1 MPVSEEVMAEGFLQI
16 VSEARLSVKQFCK
29 TLVGEIEETDT
40 TLTENLNSLLRP
52 YKLSLNPKYS
62 KAVSYH
68 LEAILNLSLY
78 QDFENCVFQKNGS
91 AKLLDPQQDRQA
103 QFSSFVVL
111 RNLSWNEV
119 LRKGTKYY
127 SEEFSKF
134 CDQKMSLIISTLNW
148 TKPWPEHLLQ
158 AFFVAAKCIWLLH
171 LLAFSFNP
179 PLGILRVEDNT
190 SFDPHYME
198 DMLMERQKSH
208 GANRV
213 KIMVMP
219 GFYVQGRVLK
229 CFGDYFS
236 GTIILALT
244 MSVASYLLIPFLF
257 RDRSKNWENAPPGP
271 VGWPI
276 LGSLPH
282 LSNCH
287 HEDFFHWAK
296 IYGPL
301 ISLNL
306 GLKPA
311 IVVSSPEMAAHILKE
326 KEGKFSSRTI
336 TETIR
341 VISYDAH
348 SIIFSPYGNRWKAL
362 RRIMVT
368 ELLSPKAFEQFEPL
382 RTTQVHGLLKYLY
395 VISKSNTQVNIA
407 EYAFTALANL
417 VSNFVCSKNLFDN
430 SKPEGKLMKERFW
443 ELIKLVGTPNFSD
456 LIPILK
462 PLDPQGLK
470 RRANRVFGKLD
481 AFYDKLIAERNAE
494 KKQAQL
500 HNTPY
505 KKMDMLEVLL
515 SYERRRSCAG
525 WPLAHRMVHYYL
537 AALLHA
543 FEWESPP
550 EILNDVGERVG
561 LTIQKGKSLLSTP
574 KPRLPASVYEG

>member
-1 MPVSEEVMAEGFLQI
+1 MHTEFEASVGDSVLIPNTTIMDFL
-16 VSEARLSVKQFCK
+16 
-29 TLVGEIEETDT
+29 
-40 TLTENLNSLLRP
+40 
-52 YKLSLNPKYS
+52 
-62 KAVSYH
+62 H
-68 LEAILNLSLY
+68 
-78 QDFENCVFQKNGS
+78 
-91 AKLLDPQQDRQA
+91 
-103 QFSSFVVL
+103 SF
-111 RNLSWNEV
+111 
-119 LRKGTKYY
+119 
-127 SEEFSKF
+127 
-134 CDQKMSLIISTLNW
+134 IS
-148 TKPWPEHLLQ
+148 
-158 AFFVAAKCIWLLH
+158 
-171 LLAFSFNP
+171 
-179 PLGILRVEDNT
+179 G
-190 SFDPHYME
+190 
-198 DMLMERQKSH
+198 
-208 GANRV
+208 
-213 KIMVMP
+213 
-219 GFYVQGRVLK
+219 
-229 CFGDYFS
+229 FGDYFS

-244 MSVASYLLIPFLF
+244 FSVASYFLIPFLF
-257 RDRSKNWENAPPGP
+257 CDRSKNWENAPPGP

-276 LGSLPH
+276 LGNLPH
-282 LSNCH
+282 LSNCL
-287 HEDFFHWAK
+287 HEDFFNLAK

-311 IVVSSPEMAAHILKE
+311 IVISSPEMAVEVLKE
-326 KEGKFSSRTI
+326 KEGMFSSRTI

-362 RRIMVT
+362 RRILIT

-382 RTTQVHGLLKYLY
+382 RTTQVHGVVKYLY
-395 VISKSNTQVNIA
+395 LLSKSNTQVNIA

-443 ELIKLVGTPNFSD
+443 ELIKMVGTPNFSD

-481 AFYDKLIAERNAE
+481 AFYDKLIAERIAE

-515 SYERRRSCAG
+515 SYESNDKEHGLEKFSRSIVKGMLSVDVKGQDFNLLPFGTGRRSCVG

-574 KPRLPASVYEG
+574 KPRLPASVYER

>member
-1 MPVSEEVMAEGFLQI
+1 MDFLHSFI
-16 VSEARLSVKQFCK
+16 
-29 TLVGEIEETDT
+29 
-40 TLTENLNSLLRP
+40 
-52 YKLSLNPKYS
+52 
-62 KAVSYH
+62 
-68 LEAILNLSLY
+68 
-78 QDFENCVFQKNGS
+78 
-91 AKLLDPQQDRQA
+91 
-103 QFSSFVVL
+103 SS
-111 RNLSWNEV
+111 
-119 LRKGTKYY
+119 
-127 SEEFSKF
+127 
-134 CDQKMSLIISTLNW
+134 
-148 TKPWPEHLLQ
+148 
-158 AFFVAAKCIWLLH
+158 
-171 LLAFSFNP
+171 
-179 PLGILRVEDNT
+179 
-190 SFDPHYME
+190 
-198 DMLMERQKSH
+198 
-208 GANRV
+208 
-213 KIMVMP
+213 
-219 GFYVQGRVLK
+219 
-229 CFGDYFS
+229 FGDYFS
-236 GTIILALT
+236 GTIILTLT
-244 MSVASYLLIPFLF
+244 MSIASYFLIPQLF

-287 HEDFFHWAK
+287 HEDFFHLAK

-301 ISLNL
+301 FSLNL

-311 IVVSSPEMAAHILKE
+311 IVVSSPEMAAKVLKE

-341 VISYDAH
+341 AISYDAH

-362 RRIMVT
+362 RRILIT

-395 VISKSNTQVNIA
+395 VISKSNAQVNIA
-407 EYAFTALANL
+407 ECAFTALANL

-443 ELIKLVGTPNFSD
+443 ELIKMVGTPNFAD

-470 RRANRVFGKLD
+470 RRANKVFGKLD
-481 AFYDKLIAERNAE
+481 AFYDKLIAERIAE
-494 KKQAQL
+494 KKISQL
-500 HNTPY
+500 ENTPY

-515 SYERRRSCAG
+515 SYESNDKEHGLEKFSRSIIKGTLSEMFIAGSETTSSTVEWGMAEVLRNPKVHKKLVQELDQVIGKNRFMVESDIPNLPYLQAVVKEVFRLHPSVPLIVPRRTDEACEVAGYQIPKHCIVYVNVWGMARNPKVWEDPLEFKPERFIGSKVDVKGQDFNLLPFGTGRRSCVG
-525 WPLAHRMVHYYL
+525 WRLAHRMVHYYL

-574 KPRLPASVYEG
+574 KARLPASVYER